1 MKVIR
6 KDKPEG
12 FRPITLE
19 ITFETVSELKT
30 LWNQLNVTDSDISE
44 YSQGDF
50 YSMEVVEVADL
61 DRLFSAINIELSSL

>member
-6 KDKPEG
+6 KHKPEG

-30 LWNQLNVTDSDISE
+30 LWNQLNVTAEEVSE
-44 YSQGDF
+44 RSQGDENP
-50 YSMEVVEVADL
+50 MEVVEVSDL
-61 DRLFSAINIELSSL
+61 DRLFTDIHIELSSL